1 MTLPVWI
8 SAAAAFVTAAVTRL
22 VAPVWSLGPHGE
34 AGTSFLQSVWAN
46 AADPSERKNSKT
58 PAATSAVRAMIE
70 TPSAVK
76 GTSRASMR
84 GGSYAYAAAWSSPPG
99 AAMRQTDRLTA
110 RERLRTLTAHAVAAS
125 SRDAA
130 RGARDADR
138 RRHAARDRGSRGGRL
153 LQRRLSGPERRPH
166 HRARSTAGAE
176 RHPALGARQ
185 HRLRSARRR
194 RARRRRRAGRA
205 ARSALR
211 LTNRSRQ

>member
-84 GGSYAYAAAWSSPPG
+84 GGSYAYAAAWSSPPALRRVKPPLDG
-99 AAMRQTDRLTA
+99 TQEAAHTHRPC
-110 RERLRTLTAHAVAAS
+110 
-125 SRDAA
+125 
-130 RGARDADR
+130 R
-138 RRHAARDRGSRGGRL
+138 RRVES
-153 LQRRLSGPERRPH
+153 
-166 HRARSTAGAE
+166 
-176 RHPALGARQ
+176 
-185 HRLRSARRR
+185 
-194 RARRRRRAGRA
+194 
-205 ARSALR
+205 
-211 LTNRSRQ
+211 

>member
-8 SAAAAFVTAAVTRL
+8 SAAAAFVTAAVIRL
-22 VAPVWSLGPHGE
+22 VAPVWALGPHGE
-34 AGTSFLQSVWAN
+34 AGTSFLQSVWAK
-46 AADPSERKNSKT
+46 AADPSEKNSKT

-70 TPSAVK
+70 TPFRSEGHVSSVDAPRIVCLCRGVVK
-76 GTSRASMR
+76 PT
-84 GGSYAYAAAWSSPPG
+84 G
-99 AAMRQTDRLTA
+99 AATRQTGRLTA

-194 RARRRRRAGRA
+194 RPRRP
-205 ARSALR
+205 
-211 LTNRSRQ
+211 